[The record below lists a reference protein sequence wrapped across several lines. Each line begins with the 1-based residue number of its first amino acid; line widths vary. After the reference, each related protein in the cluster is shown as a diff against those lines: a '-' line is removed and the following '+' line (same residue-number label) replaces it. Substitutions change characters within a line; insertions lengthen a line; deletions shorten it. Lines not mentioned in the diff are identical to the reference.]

1 MEKFNIVGKAVPR
14 NDADAKARGSAIYTD
29 DMKLPGM
36 LHGRILRSPLA
47 HARILRID
55 TGKAASL
62 PGVKCVI
69 TAEDTPKIKYG
80 NWRLFPDT
88 QDEYPLALDKV
99 RFIGDEVA
107 AVAAVDKDTAEE
119 ALRLIQVPFDRGL
132 RSSMTTAKTTS
143 ASTGRSSTEMWRRG
157 FPSRTTY
164 GRTPSKSMR

>member
-1 MEKFNIVGKAVPR
+1 MKEYSIIGKDVPKTDAV
-14 NDADAKARGSAIYTD
+14 AKARGSAIYTD

-36 LHGRILRSPLA
+36 LHGRILRSPIA
-47 HARILRID
+47 HATIKHID
-55 TGKAASL
+55 TSQAASL

-88 QDEYPLALDKV
+88 QDEYPLAVDKV

-119 ALRLIQVPFDRGL
+119 ALELIKVEYEELPGVFDVDSGH
-132 RSSMTTAKTTS
+132 A
-143 ASTGRSSTEMWRRG
+143 ARRAG
-157 FPSRTTY
+157 P
-164 GRTPSKSMR
+164 P